1 MRDIDAP
8 IIAGMGVTMFDLD
21 KQALVPL
28 YRFDNPLSINSASKL
43 KKSKSWH
50 FLTTWNL
57 TGQGFFNY
65 SSQLDHNTV
74 QADIVLN
81 HTVPGRYIN
90 GRWQRL
96 GGTFGMYYNEPLDE
110 WSHTPPLLEA
120 PFEAPTSIEPSDPRR
135 PSPLAEPRR
144 VAPSGAIQ
152 PVRRMTLAQRLLSP
166 SAESDNMPPPP
177 PRARMDDVV
186 RARDAAYAYK
196 IKIDRIDAE
205 IATVEREIRDSGPG
219 PLLKEVAKLRE
230 ALAKRHEAYGYAM
243 QRQRA
248 AAFGPGTY
256 SLQAELDCTLTTEH
270 PVKVR
275 EADAEISAKLDLVG
289 KHGEL
294 QARLAKLTAQRS
306 QLRDE
311 QRRHSSD

>member
-1 MRDIDAP
+1 MAETAAKAQKVCNWVLDRFGSRFQISPAADMHIDLLLHRIAP
-8 IIAGMGVTMFDLD
+8 GKYV
-21 KQALVPL
+21 
-28 YRFDNPLSINSASKL
+28 
-43 KKSKSWH
+43 
-50 FLTTWNL
+50 
-57 TGQGFFNY
+57 
-65 SSQLDHNTV
+65 
-74 QADIVLN
+74 
-81 HTVPGRYIN
+81 N
-90 GRWQRL
+90 GSHWERL
-96 GGTFGMYYNEPLDE
+96 GGFFGLYYNEALNE
-110 WSHTPPLLEA
+110 WCGDPPPLEA

-166 SAESDNMPPPP
+166 SAESDNMPLPP
-177 PRARMDDVV
+177 PRALVDDVV

-205 IATVEREIRDSGPG
+205 IATVEREIRASGPG
-219 PLLKEVAKLRE
+219 PLLKEVAQLRE

-248 AAFGPGTY
+248 AAHDPGRNVG
-256 SLQAELDCTLTTEH
+256 QWNLDCTLTSEH

-311 QRRHSSD
+311 QPRHSSD